1 MSRALAIVVSAA
13 ALLVLPA
20 AARADVIT
28 ASCSS
33 SGATAP
39 CSSGWYRADVTV
51 SFVLPAGSSN
61 PQGCGNVTISSDT
74 TAQTLTCTVTV
85 SGSQCCRL
93 DVTIKRDA
101 TPPAVSAIA
110 AARGPDTNG
119 WYNHAVGVTVTGT
132 DATSGIAAC
141 SGPTYSGPDS
151 SSATV
156 NGTCVDNAGNVAAPR
171 SLTFPYDATPPSVS
185 PSPARSADAS
195 GWFNHPVDVAFQ
207 GSDAVSGVD
216 SCSSASYSGPD
227 NGSASVGGTCRD
239 NTM

>member
-1 MSRALAIVVSAA
+1 GARRTGPARRRLPRADATHATGVHRAGDVGAPARLTITCARPGAARSPQRSSRGRRSSGGGALSRALAIVVSAA

-28 ASCSS
+28 ATCSS

-156 NGTCVDNAGNVAAPR
+156 NGTCVDNAGNV
-171 SLTFPYDATPPSVS
+171 
-185 PSPARSADAS
+185 
-195 GWFNHPVDVAFQ
+195 
-207 GSDAVSGVD
+207 
-216 SCSSASYSGPD
+216 
-227 NGSASVGGTCRD
+227 
-239 NTM
+239 